1 MNERLM
7 KGRMI
12 APVEAT
18 DVETPVPVLDD
29 FCRRWAIAELALFG
43 SLARG
48 DAREDSDADVLVTF
62 VPGTSRTFADRTA
75 IESELRLIFGRDVDL
90 VEEELVVNP
99 FRRHNILLDK
109 KVLFPLAPAPEQIR
123 DGSERFPRDIGL
135 VWDIVRTAR
144 LIGEATEGKSFE
156 DYRASSILRAA
167 VERYLIT
174 LGEASRGFS
183 AEFRNAHAEIDWSGI
198 IGERNIL
205 VHQYTEI
212 KDEQVWKIATVE
224 VPRLLA
230 ELKPLQPSPP

>member
-7 KGRMI
+7 KGRRVT
-12 APVEAT
+12 PVEAV
-18 DVETPVPVLDD
+18 DVETPVRVLDE

-48 DAREDSDADVLVTF
+48 DAREDSDADVLVRF
-62 VPGTSRTFADRTA
+62 LPDTSRTFADRVA
-75 IESELRLIFGRDVDL
+75 IESELREIFGREVDL

-109 KVLFPLAPAPEQIR
+109 KVLFPLAPAAEQIR

-144 LIGEATEGKSFE
+144 LIGEATEGKSLE
-156 DYRASSILRAA
+156 DYKASWILRAA
-167 VERYLIT
+167 VERCLIT
-174 LGEASRGFS
+174 VGEASRGFS
-183 AEFRNAHAEIDWSGI
+183 QAFRNAHPEIDWSGI

-205 VHQYTEI
+205 VHQYMEI
-212 KDEQVWKIATVE
+212 KDDQVWKIATVE
-224 VPRLLA
+224 VPSLLA
-230 ELKPLQPSPP
+230 ELKPLLPSPP